1 MFPRGALTPAALL
14 ATILLSGCGAAE
26 VPGHPGRGGA
36 STQGSASSR
45 ASTAGGPAGGA
56 APAGGP
62 TAAKPGANGGR
73 ALPAPPKARAGE
85 LDRREVSGK
94 VGGADALPAAAKGS
108 FVAPGA
114 PSDAQ
119 IRAEI
124 AQARKAGII
133 LPKGNSAESFERGA
147 TYVGGGGGASW
158 AFPIQPLAVALGPS
172 TWSQDQGVDMATV
185 HGACGNAAV
194 EVAITAGTIVRE
206 GIPGFGPSA
215 PVERVDNGPYA
226 GWFIYYGHAEPA
238 VVPVGAH
245 VSAGQPIAEV
255 GCGVVG
261 ISSGPHLEIGLTPP
275 GASTCCPSFG
285 ETAPVVAALM
295 QQLYLG
301 ST

>member
-1 MFPRGALTPAALL
+1 VLPRGALTPAALL
-14 ATILLSGCGAAE
+14 AAILLAGCGAAE
-26 VPGHPGRGGA
+26 VPGRPGRG
-36 STQGSASSR
+36 S
-45 ASTAGGPAGGA
+45 ASTASTVPSPAGTGT
-56 APAGGP
+56 APAGGSS
-62 TAAKPGANGGR
+62 AAKPGADDQR
-73 ALPAPPKARAGE
+73 ALPAPPKASAGQ

-94 VGGADALPAAAKGS
+94 IGSADALPSAAKGS

-158 AFPIQPLAVALGPS
+158 AFPIQPLALALGPS
-172 TWSQDQGVDMATV
+172 TWSQDQGVDIATI

-215 PVERVDNGPYA
+215 PVERIDSGPYE
-226 GWFIYYGHAEPA
+226 GWFIYYGHAAPA

-245 VSAGQPIAEV
+245 VRAGQPIAEV

-285 ETAPVVAALM
+285 QTAPVVAALM

-301 ST
+301 SA